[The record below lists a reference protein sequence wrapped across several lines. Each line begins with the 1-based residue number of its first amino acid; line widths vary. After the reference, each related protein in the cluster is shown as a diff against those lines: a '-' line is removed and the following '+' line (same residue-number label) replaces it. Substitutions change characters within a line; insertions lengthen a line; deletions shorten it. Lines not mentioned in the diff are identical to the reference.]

1 MPLRG
6 REREAIT
13 SADKLLRK
21 GGCSWRKGGGRDL
34 ISGGRFLMQGDPRG
48 IKTAGLIT
56 GDAAR
61 EVFIFTAV
69 KSTG

>member
-1 MPLRG
+1 
-6 REREAIT
+6 
-13 SADKLLRK
+13 
-21 GGCSWRKGGGRDL
+21 
-34 ISGGRFLMQGDPRG
+34 MQGDPRG